1 MKITAKM
8 LQQLEQAIAPD
19 AEASIIIYPAG
30 FDIHVERN
38 GGLTQQTKRIHHLD
52 YRDMGMP
59 DDDRMQAGWD
69 RLIREFVEAKN
80 KPKDE

>member
-19 AEASIIIYPAG
+19 AEASVIILPAG

-52 YRDMGMP
+52 YRNMGKV
-59 DDDRMQAGWD
+59 DEVRMQAAWD
-69 RLIREFVEAKN
+69 RLIKAFVDAKN
-80 KPKDE
+80 KPKEE